1 MDRQEAKGIIE
12 TILFVADTPI
22 RISTFVELLNSKY
35 ADEEIIA
42 LLNELKEYYDG
53 RVFQLVEIAGG
64 WRMQTRKQFGPWI
77 TAYYK
82 TEHGQKLSRASLEVL
97 AIVSYRQPITRT
109 EVDDIRGV
117 DSGGVL
123 RGLIDKGLVRIMGRR
138 KLPGRPII
146 YGTTVRFLEYFGLS
160 SLADMPTLDEF
171 NNELDSK
178 LSDNERQA
186 IISFSATNPKELNG
200 EENFASV
207 KSDQNE
213 SDETSADDNIN
224 AVNKDK
230 KC

>member
-1 MDRQEAKGIIE
+1 M
-12 TILFVADTPI
+12 LF
-22 RISTFVELLNSKY
+22 RS
-35 ADEEIIA
+35 
-42 LLNELKEYYDG
+42 
-53 RVFQLVEIAGG
+53 
-64 WRMQTRKQFGPWI
+64 WI

-117 DSGGVL
+117 GSGGVL

-171 NNELDSK
+171 NNELEFMWTI
-178 LSDNERQA
+178 L
-186 IISFSATNPKELNG
+186 
-200 EENFASV
+200 
-207 KSDQNE
+207 
-213 SDETSADDNIN
+213 
-224 AVNKDK
+224 
-230 KC
+230 